1 MRAYRKSKGYAR
13 PAENAPAPQ
22 PLDNTQLNMVMRHVF
37 AWMWVG
43 MGITATVASALL
55 ASPIYPD
62 FAGLIIIIIAHL
74 AIAFT
79 LSRKLRRFSPTQAG
93 AFFIFFAALTGFTLS
108 TFFAGLFYPTVSG
121 ALVSASLSA
130 ACLFGLM
137 TLIGWRSRIDFSR
150 ARSYVLMTLFGLLIA
165 ILVNKLAA
173 GVLFDYVFSFFTVI
187 LFSGLAAC
195 QREPF
200 NALATDP
207 DLRIKRADSLR
218 FSILAALQLYLS
230 AGNMFVLALSS
241 SPMGRSHYSHYYHHM
256 HHRQQSHYSGIGIG
270 SSGAGGFG
278 GGGISGGGI
287 GGGGGG
293 SVGGGGGGG
302 GGGSFTP

>member
-1 MRAYRKSKGYAR
+1 
-13 PAENAPAPQ
+13 
-22 PLDNTQLNMVMRHVF
+22 
-37 AWMWVG
+37 

-62 FAGLIIIIIAHL
+62 FAGVIIIIAHL

-79 LSRKLRRFSPTQAG
+79 LDRKLRRFSPIQAG

-121 ALVSASLSA
+121 GLVSASLSA

-137 TLIGWRSRIDFSR
+137 TLIGWRSRLDFSR

-165 ILVNKLAA
+165 FLVNKLLA
-173 GVLFDYVFSFFTVI
+173 GVLFDYIFSFFSVF

-195 QREPF
+195 LREPIA
-200 NALATDP
+200 ALAADP
-207 DLRIKRADSLR
+207 DLRIKPSDSLR

-230 AGNMFVLALSS
+230 AGNMFALALSS
-241 SPMGRSHYSHYYHHM
+241 SPMGRSHYSHYYRHM
-256 HHRQQSHYSGIGIG
+256 HHHQHSHTSSFGIG

-278 GGGISGGGI
+278 GGGISGGG
-287 GGGGGG
+287 GG
-293 SVGGGGGGG
+293 SVGGGGE
-302 GGGSFTP
+302 SFTP

>member
-1 MRAYRKSKGYAR
+1 MRTYRKSKGYAR
-13 PAENAPAPQ
+13 PAENASAPQ
-22 PLDNTQLNMVMRHVF
+22 PLDNTQLNVVMRHVF

-62 FAGLIIIIIAHL
+62 LAGIAIIIIAHL
-74 AIAFT
+74 AVAFT
-79 LSRKLRRFSPTQAG
+79 LDRKLRRFSPTQAG

-108 TFFAGLFYPTVSG
+108 AFLAFLFYPTVSG

-137 TLIGWRSRIDFSR
+137 TLIGWRTRLDVSR

-165 ILVNKLAA
+165 FLVNKLHA
-173 GVLFDYVFSFFTVI
+173 GALFDYIFSFFSVL
-187 LFSGLAAC
+187 LFSALAAL
-195 QREPF
+195 QREPI
-200 NALATDP
+200 NSLATDP
-207 DLRIKRADSLR
+207 DLRTKPVASLR
-218 FSILAALQLYLS
+218 FGILAALQLYVT
-230 AGNMFVLALSS
+230 AGNMITLAIVSS
-241 SPMGRSHYSHYYHHM
+241 ALRRSRSIHYLDQARLGHHSHYH
-256 HHRQQSHYSGIGIG
+256 GIG
-270 SSGAGGFG
+270 SGGMGGFG
-278 GGGISGGGI
+278 GGGI

-293 SVGGGGGGG
+293 SVGGGGGSVG